1 MMNIADNCHS
11 IPRSNYNADNN
22 YIEDDVYCFP
32 LTTIEELNTFEEKLS
47 SDNIFCKKMV
57 KNRL

>member
-1 MMNIADNCHS
+1 MMNIVDNCHS
-11 IPRSNYNADNN
+11 FPRSNNADNN

-32 LTTIEELNTFEEKLS
+32 LTTIKELNTFEEKLS